1 MYILMHMRARA
12 HGCVR
17 ACSACARVLRVEAYA
32 RTYGSTCGEP
42 APLTPSLWPEL
53 SSTKQSF
60 VESAQSLPRYKVHN
74 NNNKKVHTAAA
85 WRENEGPSCKREHGN
100 GTDTHTQH
108 EMRTMMVFFPWGTPT
123 RLPQTP

>member
-60 VESAQSLPRYKVHN
+60 VESHPAEHDSGVVV
-74 NNNKKVHTAAA
+74 KKHEA
-85 WRENEGPSCKREHGN
+85 EH
-100 GTDTHTQH
+100 DT
-108 EMRTMMVFFPWGTPT
+108 E
-123 RLPQTP
+123 